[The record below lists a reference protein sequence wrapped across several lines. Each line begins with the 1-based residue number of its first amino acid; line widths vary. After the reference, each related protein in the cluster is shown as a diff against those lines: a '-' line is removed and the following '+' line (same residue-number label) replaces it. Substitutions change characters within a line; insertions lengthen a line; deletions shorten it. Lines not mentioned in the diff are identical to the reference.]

1 MYVGYLVTD
10 LHVSIEL
17 MEDIHDIQLVVAS
30 VIEEFIQHV
39 DLWKTLLSRVY
50 SRVNLIF
57 YVNRLE
63 LVWYSEILVSQ
74 LYKCFS
80 KYGVSLVIYSS
91 SRRKEQWGNVDIF
104 SLPYANPLS
113 MQVCQPIEVCHC

>member
-17 MEDIHDIQLVVAS
+17 MEDIHDIQPVVAS

-57 YVNRLE
+57 NVNSLE

-74 LYKCFS
+74 LY
-80 KYGVSLVIYSS
+80 
-91 SRRKEQWGNVDIF
+91 
-104 SLPYANPLS
+104 
-113 MQVCQPIEVCHC
+113 